1 MRIFSLIILIALAI
15 CSPPGY
21 NYEELEAKR
30 REREKELNKEVRD
43 CLLKSEI
50 SAVFKEKIQE
60 NPEEN
65 LVKILVEN
73 KKSLEKS
80 DKKLSKSNSMV
91 INKHQNNYIQE
102 EKVNDI
108 SNNIKI
114 NENKKSSLK
123 RNKKISF
130 EKYIA
135 WKDQIQKLIFHII
148 M

>member
-50 SAVFKEKIQE
+50 STVFKEKIQE

-80 DKKLSKSNSMV
+80 DKKLYYKCRKERQLKYKEKFKNKRYYKFMNESLTQRKSVKPIESNEED
-91 INKHQNNYIQE
+91 NNE
-102 EKVNDI
+102 
-108 SNNIKI
+108 
-114 NENKKSSLK
+114 
-123 RNKKISF
+123 
-130 EKYIA
+130 
-135 WKDQIQKLIFHII
+135 
-148 M
+148 